1 MLTKN
6 VVYLGFFDNIQFR
19 GPETDQGGGTQI
31 SYYSNANDFFGI
43 RSIAFDSPGQVVISW
58 LGTGTL
64 EFADD
69 LTGDWSIAPGTSN
82 PRVLPLSGA
91 RKFFRLSR

>member
-6 VVYLGFFDNIQFR
+6 VVYFASFDNIQFR

-31 SYYSNANDFFGI
+31 SYYSNTNDFFGI
-43 RSIAFDSPGQVVISW
+43 RSIALDPQDQVVISW

-64 EFADD
+64 EFADEA
-69 LTGDWSIAPGTSN
+69 TGPWSMAPGTSN
-82 PRVLPLSGA
+82 PRILPLSSE
-91 RKFFRLSR
+91 RKFFRLNR